1 MSVHLELQ
9 IKLLE
14 QERVELREEII
25 KLKLDKQEL
34 EKQLNLCGVS
44 QQRELLEF
52 FVETQASELFK
63 TQTGY
68 KYKPNAI
75 EETIKNFNCGIT

>member
-1 MSVHLELQ
+1 MRLNKFEIDNL
-9 IKLLE
+9 IKDNTLLK
-14 QERVELREEII
+14 ERVKE
-25 KLKLDKQEL
+25 LKLDKQEL
-34 EKQLNLCGVS
+34 EKQLNLTDVS

-75 EETIKNFNCGIT
+75 EETIKNFNCI

>member
-1 MSVHLELQ
+1 MRLNKFEIDNL
-9 IKLLE
+9 IKDNTLLK
-14 QERVELREEII
+14 ERVKE
-25 KLKLDKQEL
+25 LKLDKQEL
-34 EKQLNLCGVS
+34 EKQLNLTDVS

-75 EETIKNFNCGIT
+75 EETIKNFNCG